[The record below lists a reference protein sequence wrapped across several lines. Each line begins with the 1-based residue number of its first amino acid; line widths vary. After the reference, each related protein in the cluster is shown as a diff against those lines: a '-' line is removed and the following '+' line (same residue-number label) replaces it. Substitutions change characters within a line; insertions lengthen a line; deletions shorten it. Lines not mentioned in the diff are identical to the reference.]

1 MGSQFPD
8 KQAKQLLVF
17 CLLLASI
24 QLLVPLLSRHH
35 IPTNSVAPFSAYK
48 HTHTTLNSFIRS
60 DEGLTFE
67 TRAFKLFTVANFR
80 YQLS

>member
-60 DEGLTFE
+60 DKGLTFE
-67 TRAFKLFTVANFR
+67 T
-80 YQLS
+80 

>member
-8 KQAKQLLVF
+8 KQAKKLLVL

-48 HTHTTLNSFIRS
+48 HTHTTLNSFVRS

-67 TRAFKLFTVANFR
+67 T
-80 YQLS
+80 